1 MAAVAAASAAAAA
14 LAAARWAR
22 CRAACSSCAQLLLLE
37 TDATRPPPW
46 SSRSG
51 RCSSHLRGEPRVKQ
65 RCQRPLVTRNEDGR
79 GVGSGCTARIMRHE
93 SGMLSQRGRVSGAGA
108 CHPRQRTRA
117 RAGLRTQFAI
127 ARSRAPIM
135 RVAPAATRKRTRL
148 CIGRASLKFSSRLPP
163 PHSPRSNGGLV
174 LTIAESISAVR
185 KSLGVFCSRAT
196 GRSPPNARA
205 LRGSGHGR
213 VGPGAGC

>member
-1 MAAVAAASAAAAA
+1 MLLATTGPHAVTWRCEPCEPPPANLPAPTSAAAATALAARVATVAAVAAASAAAGA

-22 CRAACSSCAQLLLLE
+22 CRAACSSYSYMRSSCFSRRTPL
-37 TDATRPPPW
+37 PPPW

-93 SGMLSQRGRVSGAGA
+93 SGMLSQRARASGAGA

-117 RAGLRTQFAI
+117 RAGLRTQCAI
-127 ARSRAPIM
+127 ARSRTPIM
-135 RVAPAATRKRTRL
+135 RVAPAATRKRFRLHWTR
-148 CIGRASLKFSSRLPP
+148 SLKSAHL
-163 PHSPRSNGGLV
+163 SPRSNGG
-174 LTIAESISAVR
+174 
-185 KSLGVFCSRAT
+185 KF
-196 GRSPPNARA
+196 
-205 LRGSGHGR
+205 
-213 VGPGAGC
+213 

>member
-1 MAAVAAASAAAAA
+1 MAAASAAAGA

-22 CRAACSSCAQLLLLE
+22 CRAACSSYSYMRSSCFSRRTPL
-37 TDATRPPPW
+37 PPPW

-65 RCQRPLVTRNEDGR
+65 RCQRPLDTRNEDGR

-117 RAGLRTQFAI
+117 RAGLRTQRAI

-148 CIGRASLKFSSRLPP
+148 CIGRASLKFSSQLPP
-163 PHSPRSNGGLV
+163 PHQSPFQRGQV
-174 LTIAESISAVR
+174 LTIAESIGCSK
-185 KSLGVFCSRAT
+185 KSRRLLLASNGEIASEC
-196 GRSPPNARA
+196 ARLVA
-205 LRGSGHGR
+205 
-213 VGPGAGC
+213 